1 MDVFLAIATV
11 VTVALLLATKP
22 TYRLRRSRPVVVL
35 LSGGWLTLGLGVLLG
50 PSAFNLVQPEPL
62 TQTTPILTAGLG
74 WIGFMVGIQLR
85 KDVLSALPVPAKK
98 LAVTDAVL
106 TSLVVGPIA
115 FFGLAWWTNA
125 SSHTIA
131 VPAAL
136 LTAAAV
142 GCSMETR
149 SLRITG
155 QSKGGNHLALVIRAL
170 GGLGSIIAISL
181 FAVALLLLPT
191 GQDASIAAAAGRF
204 GMSIVV
210 AGVIAGLARFAL
222 KLAGNS
228 AAEQLAV
235 VLGVVALAAGA
246 ATELGTSALFIALVA
261 GAALAN
267 MSGNPLR
274 RFQSFIVSAEHIVA
288 SLVALLA
295 GIFIDPVLAPAA
307 LMLAGSLALARVVV
321 KPLMTR
327 VVLARAGNAVEQLIN
342 TTPASNRSPLYAG
355 PARQSPIAIP
365 LVLAYVLEQ
374 PSEFSRQLLAIVAI
388 TGLCAELLPLALAT
402 RNGRRA
408 RSSTLASTGTG
419 GKTRHAS

>member
-35 LSGGWLTLGLGVLLG
+35 ISGGWITLGLGVLLG
-50 PSAFNLVQPEPL
+50 PKVLNLVQPEPL

-85 KDVLSALPVPAKK
+85 KDVLSALPIPTKK
-98 LAVTDAVL
+98 LAATDAAL
-106 TSLVVGPIA
+106 TALIVSPIA
-115 FFGLAWWTNA
+115 FFGLAFWTDA
-125 SSHTIA
+125 SARALAIPT
-131 VPAAL
+131 AL
-136 LTAAAV
+136 LAATAI

-155 QSKGGNHLALVIRAL
+155 QSKGGNHLALIIRAL
-170 GGLGSIIAISL
+170 GGLGAILAIALFAIAELVLPSASEAEPVAAAL
-181 FAVALLLLPT
+181 RFAVALLSA
-191 GQDASIAAAAGRF
+191 GAIAA
-204 GMSIVV
+204 
-210 AGVIAGLARFAL
+210 LARFAL
-222 KLAGNS
+222 QLAGNS

-246 ATELGTSALFIALVA
+246 ATELGTSALFVAMIAGV
-261 GAALAN
+261 ALAN

-274 RFQSFIVSAEHIVA
+274 RFQSMLVSAEHIVA

-295 GIFIDPVLAPAA
+295 GIFLDPALSAPA
-307 LMLAGSLALARVVV
+307 LLLVTVLALARVIV

-327 VVLARAGNAVEQLIN
+327 ITLARAGGAVEHLIDS
-342 TTPASNRSPLYAG
+342 TPATARSPLYAG

-365 LVLAYVLEQ
+365 LALAFVLEQ
-374 PSEFSRQLLAIVAI
+374 PSEFSRQLLAIVAM
-388 TGLCAELLPLALAT
+388 TGLLAELLPLAIAT
-402 RNGRRA
+402 RNARRVTNPSQS
-408 RSSTLASTGTG
+408 REQAS
-419 GKTRHAS
+419 